1 MFKKILIA
9 NRGEIACRIIRTCK
23 KLGINTV
30 AIFSE
35 SDTKA
40 MHVQMA
46 DESYLIGP
54 SPPSES
60 YLNIVKVIEI
70 ALLAKVDAIHPGYGF
85 LSENAAFAVAC
96 RDNDIKFIG
105 PTPEVLE
112 KLKDKVIA
120 RQIAK
125 KAGIP
130 VLPGTNTSVGDK
142 SALKRA
148 IKVGFPLMVKAA
160 AGGGGIGMQIVRSP
174 QELENTIQ
182 RARSQAASSFGST
195 RLYFERY
202 LEHASHIEVQILA
215 DERKNTVHFFERD
228 CSVQRRNQKIV
239 EVAPTVKIK
248 SKQRKGLI
256 KNALK
261 LAKHVGYTNA
271 GTVEFLV
278 STDGDIYFLELNKR
292 LQVEHGITEMITG
305 FDLVELQIWIATGER
320 LPFKQKAIQERG
332 FAMEARINAENPVT
346 FFPSPGIISNVIQP
360 KENHKVR
367 IDGSITRD
375 HEVSPFYDSLL
386 AKLMCW
392 GTTREEARLELLKA
406 LGKFKIEGVETN
418 ISFLKR
424 VLASTDFIQGI
435 YDTGLVEKLLAESSE
450 KAEASSNI
458 YDKREKEIAAATA
471 VAMVTAQNGNRSKYN
486 EFNGSSPWK
495 IFARSRQ
502 VSDRIGLRRGWR

>member
-23 KLGINTV
+23 KLGINAV
-30 AIFSE
+30 AIYSAA
-35 SDTKA
+35 DNRA

-46 DESYLIGP
+46 DEAYLIGP

-60 YLNIVKVIEI
+60 YLNIVKIIEI
-70 ALLAKVDAIHPGYGF
+70 ALLAQVDAIHPGYGF

-96 RDNDIKFIG
+96 RDNNIKFIG

-142 SALKRA
+142 NALKRA
-148 IKVGFPLMVKAA
+148 VKVGFPLMVKAA
-160 AGGGGIGMQIVRSP
+160 AGGGGIGMEIVRSAE
-174 QELENTIQ
+174 ELDNTIQ

-215 DERKNTVHFFERD
+215 DEKKNTVHFFERD

-248 SKQRKGLI
+248 SNQRKTLI

-261 LAKHVGYTNA
+261 LAKNVGYTNA

-278 STDGDIYFLELNKR
+278 STEGDIYFLELNKR

-305 FDLVELQIWIATGER
+305 FDLVELQIWIASGEK

-332 FAMEARINAENPVT
+332 FAIEVRINAEDPET
-346 FFPSPGIISNVIQP
+346 FLPSPGVISSVRQP

-367 IDGSITRD
+367 IDGSIIQG

-392 GTTREEARLELLKA
+392 GATREEARLELLKA
-406 LGKFKIEGVETN
+406 LGKFRVKGVKTN
-418 ISFLKR
+418 IPFLKR
-424 VLASTDFIQGI
+424 VLVSTEFVEGI
-435 YDTGLVEKLLAESSE
+435 YDTGLVEKLLTEPFGKTAPIR
-450 KAEASSNI
+450 NPD
-458 YDKREKEIAAATA
+458 DKREREIAAATA
-471 VAMVTAQNGNRSKYN
+471 VAIVTAQNGNQSRYQ
-486 EFNGSSPWK
+486 EFSGSSPWK
-495 IFARSRQ
+495 IFARSQ
-502 VSDRIGLRRGWR
+502 QLSDRVGLRRGWR